1 MSATFNTHTLIE
13 GGGKG
18 GVGER
23 EGEGRKR
30 ENVGW
35 GGWENENENSQLF
48 ISSYTERSFN
58 KKHPIFD
65 FCHILGYP
73 DQYK

>member
-23 EGEGRKR
+23 EGEERKR
-30 ENVGW
+30 TWAGEDGRMRTRTHSYLSVLTLKDLLIKGI
-35 GGWENENENSQLF
+35 LF
-48 ISSYTERSFN
+48 LILVIS
-58 KKHPIFD
+58 
-65 FCHILGYP
+65 
-73 DQYK
+73 